1 MLTKTALRS
10 PAFLA
15 RIKAAAVAAV
25 LEANR
30 QVMPSV
36 IRGIGMARVNDRR
49 GRFSLQA
56 VFHTE
61 GRALEFFDRR
71 DNDVTAVVL
80 EALRTWH
87 AEQRAARPPL
97 MLVETASAAEWSHA
111 VMVLAI
117 RRKHWRAE
125 RLANLQ
131 RIGE

>member
-25 LEANR
+25 HAAHGPAP
-30 QVMPSV
+30 MPGVGWAHVYNGKGRYSLRAV
-36 IRGIGMARVNDRR
+36 ARK
-49 GRFSLQA
+49 G
-56 VFHTE
+56 
-61 GRALEFFDRR
+61 GGLEFFDRH

-87 AEQRAARPPL
+87 AEQRAARPPV

-111 VMVLAI
+111 VMVRAI